1 MAQEQQQENMAH
13 EHTIAQKD
21 GVVTGKVTQRYYTK
35 GISIKVGTK
44 YFWALGIL
52 DQGAH
57 GDAEVLHGG
66 TSILDLRRPRV

>member
-1 MAQEQQQENMAH
+1 MVIVCGSNLCLGPTVQYP
-13 EHTIAQKD
+13 I
-21 GVVTGKVTQRYYTK
+21 VTGKVTQRYYTK

-66 TSILDLRRPRV
+66 TSILDLRRPRE